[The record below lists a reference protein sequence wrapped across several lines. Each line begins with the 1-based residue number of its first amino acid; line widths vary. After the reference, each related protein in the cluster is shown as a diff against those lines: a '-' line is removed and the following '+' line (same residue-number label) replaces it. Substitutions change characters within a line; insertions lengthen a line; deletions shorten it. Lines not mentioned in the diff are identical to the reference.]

1 MSGLTFKT
9 MISKVLTYWNKF
21 SKYDES
27 KFIYVGKWGDLG
39 KNSHKKYWTDISI
52 KTEFEKVNLAIVRLK
67 EEFDFIDN
75 EIIKYIEILN
85 SLGLINE
92 SLYLKI
98 KYGTDDKIR
107 IALLNCGISITLS
120 NLLQEKYSNLFNI
133 DLEQG
138 TLIFTKELILEMEKN
153 KENDILIC
161 EVRMNSKE

>member
-1 MSGLTFKT
+1 M
-9 MISKVLTYWNKF
+9 
-21 SKYDES
+21 
-27 KFIYVGKWGDLG
+27 
-39 KNSHKKYWTDISI
+39 
-52 KTEFEKVNLAIVRLK
+52 
-67 EEFDFIDN
+67 
-75 EIIKYIEILN
+75 N